1 MKKILSILS
10 LSFILSGCFDEP
22 KKEMTS
28 TTPAEK
34 SEQTVDSTEKVATS
48 VENVVEK
55 NQTTEMASAKDE
67 KTAAVALNDE
77 NKASVDMTKSE
88 NKTSTEMAKS
98 EDKTSTDIAKSGN
111 SATAKKSEDSENS
124 KKVAITENATRNKNV
139 EKEKNVASQKALAS
153 TQDSKKAE
161 KHIQRKISNSDTLS
175 NTPLPKAEAR
185 KVTINTNVI
194 EQQDSGLSDEE
205 KRVGYQRTL
214 SDTEINYLKSQCRY
228 AFMSE
233 KEVFQYNCAAK
244 KVIIK

>member
-1 MKKILSILS
+1 MKKTLSILS

-22 KKEMTS
+22 KKEMAS

-34 SEQTVDSTEKVATS
+34 SEQIVDSTEKVATS

-55 NQTTEMASAKDE
+55 DQKTEMPSAKDE
-67 KTAAVALNDE
+67 KTTAVALNDE
-77 NKASVDMTKSE
+77 NKASMDIT
-88 NKTSTEMAKS
+88 KS
-98 EDKTSTDIAKSGN
+98 EDKTSKEIAKSETP
-111 SATAKKSEDSENS
+111 AVAKKSEDSDNNQ
-124 KKVAITENATRNKNV
+124 KVSITENSTRDKNV
-139 EKEKNVASQKALAS
+139 DSQKTLAS

-161 KHIQRKISNSDTLS
+161 KNTQRKISNSDTLS

-194 EQQDSGLSDEE
+194 EQQDSGLSAEE
-205 KRVGYQRTL
+205 IRVGYQRVL
-214 SDTEINYLKSQCRY
+214 SDSEITYLKSQCRY

-233 KEVFQYNCAAK
+233 KEVLQYNCAAK